1 MSSSVDNDNKKKDIL
16 ILGKSPTD
24 GIDDTTLTVEKEYS
38 INFTEIKKKFYLS
51 LNYNGSNSYLFV
63 NGVKICKLKA
73 EDSEINIA
81 PLSRGNVSKGFLI
94 DNMKRTGLCGYVYDF
109 SAGYDVI
116 FVDDMLNIQKYLMKK
131 HDIK

>member
-16 ILGKSPTD
+16 ILGKGPAD

-63 NGVKICKLKA
+63 NDVKICKLKA

-116 FVDDMLNIQKYLMKK
+116 VVDDILNIQKYLMKK